1 MDPESTGPEGAHA
14 LIALLRDH
22 GVTVVVANN
31 VDDAANAARPGTLLL
46 FAQTQ
51 RVSTE
56 GLLNEAGR
64 RAGRSAAGRTDL
76 ACPRSARARYP

>member
-31 VDDAANAARPGTLLL
+31 VDDAPVMAEYLRINHRWIDGTAVGGSSFEFYVQHAAAATVPNRV
-46 FAQTQ
+46 Q
-51 RVSTE
+51 R
-56 GLLNEAGR
+56 R
-64 RAGRSAAGRTDL
+64 
-76 ACPRSARARYP
+76 